1 MIHIKWQKKKILE
14 ILIYF
19 KFLVPFAGYVRLSF
33 SWSNR
38 HVSTCMDL
46 KNWEQ
51 VLPLCYKAL
60 CYTDLS
66 LFTGIRAWQML
77 NCSSFIYS
85 MLFLYEFNNVN
96 YFNFIIISLNV
107 LKSFEIP
114 NLKTLLSI
122 LWTWFKTEMKARESV
137 SKITHLVHNGRNK
150 SKAQTPL
157 SPSLA
162 PLLWSFSRTEQ
173 YKQVLLQ

>member
-122 LWTWFKTEMKARESV
+122 LCDL
-137 SKITHLVHNGRNK
+137 IQDRNEGK
-150 SKAQTPL
+150 GERVQDHTPC
-157 SPSLA
+157 SQ
-162 PLLWSFSRTEQ
+162 WEE
-173 YKQVLLQ
+173 